1 MPPLWKSA
9 SSAGRPRP
17 GQQSSIRG
25 RISGPIPIPNP
36 GDDDEFPIRT
46 PGSGIAIP
54 ANDDENFEFPI
65 RKPGSGIATTYALP
79 EDALEEQD
87 VQAQRQR
94 QQQQQQAQAQEL
106 QPPPP
111 PQAGVSAGSVSGSHT
126 DTSQNSDG
134 GSNPQP
140 PSQPGAPAA
149 EPPSERSR
157 SSSGHRGGAI
167 RTPSRHVSPP
177 QQRRRSP
184 PAAQA
189 QTTAP
194 TPASAALL
202 RYSTVSEAPTEAQSS
217 RSREGGT
224 SPKRKKSTLRTA
236 LGRLFGRKKKSRE
249 SQGSAVTSGRTS
261 GVLSSTQHRS
271 VSSVSLT
278 CTVFSHT
285 LSVSH
290 ADNPSCRIPQR

>member
-9 SSAGRPRP
+9 SSAGRSKP
-17 GQQSSIRG
+17 GHQSSIRG

-65 RKPGSGIATTYALP
+65 RKPGSGIATTYPLP

-87 VQAQRQR
+87 THAQR
-94 QQQQQQAQAQEL
+94 QQQQQQQQAQEL
-106 QPPPP
+106 QP

-140 PSQPGAPAA
+140 PSQPGPPAA

-157 SSSGHRGGAI
+157 SSSGHRGAAI

-184 PAAQA
+184 PAASA
-189 QTTAP
+189 QTTAA
-194 TPASAALL
+194 PAAAAAL

-217 RSREGGT
+217 REGGGT

-261 GVLSSTQHRS
+261 GVLSATQHRS
-271 VSSVSLT
+271 VSSISFT
-278 CTVFSHT
+278 CTVFP
-285 LSVSH
+285 LSLAVSC
-290 ADNPSCRIPQR
+290 ANNQPCRIPQH